1 MSEGKSIKVGIQKFG
16 NALSSMILPNIG
28 AFLAFGIVTALF
40 IPTGW
45 LPNKQLNE
53 LVTPFITYL
62 LPLLIGYSG
71 GKLVFGHRGGVV
83 AAIATT
89 GIIVGTDVPM
99 FLGAMIIGPLSA
111 YLMKKFDKLIEGKIK
126 TGFEMLVDNFS
137 AGILGAIMAIIGFM
151 AFGPIFDIAS
161 SALASGVGWL
171 IHMGLLPLAS
181 LFIEPGKVLF
191 LNNAINHGVLTPI
204 GLEQVK
210 QYGHSV
216 LFLLEANPGPGLG
229 VLMAYSFFGKGNAKK
244 TAPGAAI
251 IHFFGGIHEIFFPY
265 VLMKPQLIIATILGG
280 MSGVFTLVTL
290 HGGLVGPASPGSI
303 IAVLM
308 VTPKSLPIFLAN
320 IADVLVAFI
329 VSFLIS
335 SFILK
340 LDKSEAGDL
349 DEATKKME
357 ALKGKKSSVSG
368 VLTASSELD
377 PAKVEK
383 IVFACDAGMGS
394 SAMGASLLKKK
405 VKAAGLNIYV
415 TNTAISSIPKD
426 AQIIVTQEGL
436 TPRAKEKAPEAYHVS
451 VDNFLN
457 SPKYDELIDL
467 LLTKQKTG
475 TQKNDTPQIEE
486 PVDSGL
492 VLKNE
497 NVFLNQKFASKEE
510 AIRFAGQALVDA
522 GYVKPSYIEGMI
534 ERDKDM
540 STYMGNEIAIPH
552 GTEAAKKDV
561 IDSGVVIVQVPEGVD
576 FGGNTVHLIF
586 GIAGKNNSHLNILS
600 QIAVACSEI
609 TNVRKMVDAVSA
621 DQLVNV
627 IKNTIEENG

>member
-1 MSEGKSIKVGIQKFG
+1 MSEGKSVKLGIQKFG

-45 LPNKQLNE
+45 WPNKQLAE
-53 LVTPFITYL
+53 LVGPFINYL

-71 GKLVFGHRGGVV
+71 GKLVYGHRGGVV
-83 AAIATT
+83 GAIATA

-99 FLGAMIIGPLSA
+99 FLGAMIIGPLSG
-111 YLMKKFDKLIEGKIK
+111 YLIKKFDQLIEGKIK

-137 AGILGAIMAIIGFM
+137 AGILGALLAILGFL
-151 AFGPIFDIAS
+151 AFGPIFDAAS
-161 SALASGVGWL
+161 SILAAGVEWL
-171 IHMGLLPLAS
+171 IHAGLLPLAS

-216 LFLLEANPGPGLG
+216 LFLLEANPGPGMG

-244 TAPGAAI
+244 TAPGAAV
-251 IHFFGGIHEIFFPY
+251 IHFLGGIHEIYFPY

-303 IAVLM
+303 IAVLL
-308 VTPKSLPIFLAN
+308 VTPKSLPILLAN
-320 IADVLVAFI
+320 IADVLVAFT

-340 LDKSEAGDL
+340 LDKSGANDL

-357 ALKGKKSSVSG
+357 ALKGKKSSVAG
-368 VLTASSELD
+368 ILTQSSQMD
-377 PAKVEK
+377 WAKVDK

-405 VKAAGLNIYV
+405 VKSAGLDIYV
-415 TNTAISSIPKD
+415 TNVAISSIPKD
-426 AQIIVTQEGL
+426 AQIVVTQEGL
-436 TPRAKEKAPEAYHVS
+436 TARAKERAPKAYHVS

-457 SPKYDELIDL
+457 SPKYDELINL
-467 LLTKQKTG
+467 LLTKKETTVRTG
-475 TQKNDTPQIEE
+475 DAVQSEAPL
-486 PVDSGL
+486 DSDF
-492 VLKNE
+492 VLEKE
-497 NVFLNQKFASKEE
+497 NIFLNRHFSSKEE
-510 AIRFAGQALVDA
+510 AILFAGQKLVDG
-522 GYVKPSYIEGMI
+522 GYVKSSYVEGML
-534 ERDKDM
+534 ERDKEM

-561 IDSGVVIVQVPEGVD
+561 LNSGVVIVQVPEGVD
-576 FGGNTVHLIF
+576 FDGNVVRLVF
-586 GIAGKNNSHLNILS
+586 GIAGKNNNHLNILS
-600 QIAVACSEI
+600 QIAVACAEI
-609 TNVRKMVDAVSA
+609 SNVRKMVDAQSA
-621 DQLVNV
+621 DQVIDV
-627 IKNTIEENG
+627 IKDTIKENA